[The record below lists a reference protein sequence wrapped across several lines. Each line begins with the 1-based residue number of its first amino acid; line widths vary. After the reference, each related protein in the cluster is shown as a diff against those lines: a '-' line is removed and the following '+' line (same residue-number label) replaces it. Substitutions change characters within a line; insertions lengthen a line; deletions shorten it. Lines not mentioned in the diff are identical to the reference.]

1 MNYALNGTAWGE
13 LPLKEPEIP
22 AFVMR
27 DQSWRETER
36 RISDMELA
44 NRSAA
49 VGKARRKMRAK
60 KRAEERRKKNN
71 AIAAAVVFGTAG
83 LLMLAAYVVEAIAS

>member
-1 MNYALNGTAWGE
+1 MNTALSGTAWGE

-27 DQSWRETER
+27 DQCWRETDR

-60 KRAEERRKKNN
+60 KRAEEKRKKNYR
-71 AIAAAVVFGTAG
+71 IGVAALSG
-83 LLMLAAYVVEAIAS
+83 LVLFLAMMAYVAEVMV

>member
-1 MNYALNGTAWGE
+1 MNTALSGTAWGE

-27 DQSWRETER
+27 DQSWRETDR

-60 KRAEERRKKNN
+60 LRAEERRKKNN

-83 LLMLAAYVVEAIAS
+83 LLMLANLIVEVLV

>member
-1 MNYALNGTAWGE
+1 MNSVLSGTAWGE

-27 DQSWRETER
+27 DQCWRETDH

-44 NRSAA
+44 HRSAA

-60 KRAEERRKKNN
+60 LRAEERRKKNN
-71 AIAAAVVFGTAG
+71 AIAAAVIPA
-83 LLMLAAYVVEAIAS
+83 LALMLILVNLIVEVMV

>member
-1 MNYALNGTAWGE
+1 MNSVLSGTAWGE

-22 AFVMR
+22 AFVML
-27 DQSWRETER
+27 DQSWHDTER

-60 KRAEERRKKNN
+60 LRAEERRKKNN
-71 AIAAAVVFGTAG
+71 AIAAAAVFGTAG
-83 LLMLAAYVVEAIAS
+83 LLMLANLIVEVLV

>member
-1 MNYALNGTAWGE
+1 MNSVLSGTAWGE
-13 LPLKEPEIP
+13 LPQKEPEIP
-22 AFVMR
+22 AFVLR
-27 DQSWRETER
+27 DQCWRDTES

-60 KRAEERRKKNN
+60 SRAEERRKKNN

-83 LLMLAAYVVEAIAS
+83 LLMLANLITEVLV

>member
-1 MNYALNGTAWGE
+1 MNTALSGTAWGE
-13 LPLKEPEIP
+13 VAEKEPEIP
-22 AFVMR
+22 AFVML
-27 DQSWRETER
+27 DQSWRETDR

-60 KRAEERRKKNN
+60 LRAEERRKKNN
-71 AIAAAVVFGTAG
+71 AIAAAMVFGTAG
-83 LLMLAAYVVEAIAS
+83 LLMLANLIVEVLV

>member
-1 MNYALNGTAWGE
+1 MNHALSGTAWGE
-13 LPLKEPEIP
+13 IAEKEPEIP
-22 AFVMR
+22 AFVLR
-27 DQSWRETER
+27 DQSWRETDR

-60 KRAEERRKKNN
+60 LRAEERRKKNN
-71 AIAAAVVFGTAG
+71 AIAVAVVFGTAG
-83 LLMLAAYVVEAIAS
+83 LLMLANLIVEVLV

>member
-1 MNYALNGTAWGE
+1 MNTVLSGTAWGE

-22 AFVMR
+22 AFVML
-27 DQSWRETER
+27 DQSWRETDR

-49 VGKARRKMRAK
+49 VGKTRRKIRAK
-60 KRAEERRKKNN
+60 RKAEERRKKNN
-71 AIAAAVVFGTAG
+71 AIAAAVVFGMSG
-83 LLMLAAYVVEAIAS
+83 LLMLANLIMEVLV

>member
-1 MNYALNGTAWGE
+1 MNTALNGTAWGE

-27 DQSWRETER
+27 DQCWRETDR

-49 VGKARRKMRAK
+49 VGKSRRKMRAK
-60 KRAEERRKKNN
+60 LRAEEKRKKNN
-71 AIAAAVVFGTAG
+71 AIAAAMVFGTAG
-83 LLMLAAYVVEAIAS
+83 LLMLANLIMEVMV

>member
-1 MNYALNGTAWGE
+1 MNSVLSGTAWGE

-27 DQSWRETER
+27 DQCWRETDR

-60 KRAEERRKKNN
+60 LRAEERRKKNN

-83 LLMLAAYVVEAIAS
+83 LLILVNLIVEVFV

>member
-22 AFVMR
+22 AFVIR
-27 DQSWRETER
+27 DQSWRETDR

-60 KRAEERRKKNN
+60 RRAEERRKKNN

-83 LLMLAAYVVEAIAS
+83 LLILVNLIVEVMV

>member
-1 MNYALNGTAWGE
+1 MNYSLSGTAWGE
-13 LPLKEPEIP
+13 VAEKEPEIP
-22 AFVMR
+22 AFMMR
-27 DQSWRETER
+27 DQCWRETDH

-44 NRSAA
+44 HRSAA

-60 KRAEERRKKNN
+60 LRAEERRKKNN

-83 LLMLAAYVVEAIAS
+83 LLMLANLIVEVMI

>member
-13 LPLKEPEIP
+13 LTLKEPEIP
-22 AFVMR
+22 AFVML
-27 DQSWRETER
+27 DQSWRETDR
-36 RISDMELA
+36 RISDIELA

-60 KRAEERRKKNN
+60 LRAEERRKKNN
-71 AIAAAVVFGTAG
+71 AIAAAMVFGTAG
-83 LLMLAAYVVEAIAS
+83 LLILVNLIVEVLV

>member
-13 LPLKEPEIP
+13 VAEKEPEIP

-27 DQSWRETER
+27 DQSWRETDR

-60 KRAEERRKKNN
+60 KHAEERRKKNN
-71 AIAAAVVFGTAG
+71 AIAAAVVFGMAG
-83 LLMLAAYVVEAIAS
+83 LLMLANLIVEMMV

>member
-1 MNYALNGTAWGE
+1 MNTALSGTAWGE

-27 DQSWRETER
+27 DQSWRETDR

-60 KRAEERRKKNN
+60 LRAEERRKRNN
-71 AIAAAVVFGTAG
+71 AIAAVVVFGTAG
-83 LLMLAAYVVEAIAS
+83 LLILANLIMEVLV

>member
-22 AFVMR
+22 AFVIR
-27 DQSWRETER
+27 DQSWRETDR

-60 KRAEERRKKNN
+60 LRAEERRKKNN
-71 AIAAAVVFGTAG
+71 AIAAAVIFGTAG
-83 LLMLAAYVVEAIAS
+83 LLMLANLIMEVLV

>member
-1 MNYALNGTAWGE
+1 MNTALSGTAWGE

-22 AFVMR
+22 AFVIR
-27 DQSWRETER
+27 DQSWRETDR

-60 KRAEERRKKNN
+60 LRAEERRKKNN

-83 LLMLAAYVVEAIAS
+83 LLMLANLIMEVMV

>member
-1 MNYALNGTAWGE
+1 MNTVLSGTAWGE

-27 DQSWRETER
+27 DQCWRETDR

-60 KRAEERRKKNN
+60 LRAEERRKKNN

-83 LLMLAAYVVEAIAS
+83 LLMLVNLIVEVLV

>member
-1 MNYALNGTAWGE
+1 MNTALSGTAWGE

-27 DQSWRETER
+27 DQCWRETDR

-60 KRAEERRKKNN
+60 LRAEERRKKNN
-71 AIAAAVVFGTAG
+71 AIAAAMVFGTAG
-83 LLMLAAYVVEAIAS
+83 LLMLVNLIVEVLV

>member
-1 MNYALNGTAWGE
+1 MNYALSGTAWGE
-13 LPLKEPEIP
+13 VAEKEPEIP

-27 DQSWRETER
+27 DQSWRATER

-60 KRAEERRKKNN
+60 LRAEERRKKNN
-71 AIAAAVVFGTAG
+71 AIAAAVVPA
-83 LLMLAAYVVEAIAS
+83 LALMLMLMAYVAEVIA

>member
-13 LPLKEPEIP
+13 LPQKEPEIP
-22 AFVMR
+22 AFVMW
-27 DQSWRETER
+27 DQSWHDTER

-44 NRSAA
+44 HRSAA

-60 KRAEERRKKNN
+60 LRAEERRKKNN

-83 LLMLAAYVVEAIAS
+83 LLILANLVVEVLV

>member
-1 MNYALNGTAWGE
+1 MNNILSGTAWGE
-13 LPLKEPEIP
+13 LPPKEPEIP
-22 AFVMR
+22 AFVLR
-27 DQSWRETER
+27 GQCWRETDR

-60 KRAEERRKKNN
+60 IRAEERRKKNN
-71 AIAAAVVFGTAG
+71 AIAAAAVFGTAG
-83 LLMLAAYVVEAIAS
+83 LLMLMAYIVEVIA

>member
-1 MNYALNGTAWGE
+1 MNYALSGTAWGE
-13 LPLKEPEIP
+13 VAEKEPEIP

-27 DQSWRETER
+27 DQSWRETDR

-60 KRAEERRKKNN
+60 RRAAERRKKNN
-71 AIAAAVVFGTAG
+71 AIAAVVVFGTAG
-83 LLMLAAYVVEAIAS
+83 LLILANLIVEMMV

>member
-27 DQSWRETER
+27 DQRWRETDR

-60 KRAEERRKKNN
+60 SRAEERRKKNN
-71 AIAAAVVFGTAG
+71 AIAVAVVFGMAG
-83 LLMLAAYVVEAIAS
+83 LLMLANLIVEVLV

>member
-27 DQSWRETER
+27 DQCWRETDR

-60 KRAEERRKKNN
+60 LRAEERRKKNN

-83 LLMLAAYVVEAIAS
+83 LLMLANLIVEVFV

>member
-1 MNYALNGTAWGE
+1 MNNILNGTAWGE
-13 LPLKEPEIP
+13 IP
-22 AFVMR
+22 QNELNIPPFMLQ
-27 DQSWRETER
+27 DQSWRETDR

-60 KRAEERRKKNN
+60 KRAEERCKKNN

-83 LLMLAAYVVEAIAS
+83 LLMLIAYIVEVMV

>member
-1 MNYALNGTAWGE
+1 MNSVLSGTAWGE
-13 LPLKEPEIP
+13 LPQKEPEIP
-22 AFVMR
+22 AFVML
-27 DQSWRETER
+27 DQSWHDTDR

-60 KRAEERRKKNN
+60 SRAEERRKKNN
-71 AIAAAVVFGTAG
+71 AIAAAVVFGMAA
-83 LLMLAAYVVEAIAS
+83 MLILVDQIVEVLV